1 MMSPDKNMSQLF
13 QKLLALGYT
22 QADLQ
27 KRFPSMFGNSEGPA
41 GPDPIDRFDPIPSN
55 PARDMQ
61 SVFDYLGNQNS
72 LPQQFPSQNVPAL
85 PQYNLPSMPDPLANQ
100 YMTDPMQSVS
110 PALGSFI
117 EQNETKPLQLPPAEV
132 APSVPPPQREGYLN
146 VAPTIMPEPASMP
159 PLQSAVPVTEPSSV
173 AAPAGEAMD
182 RAGLEAIILAD
193 QRRRDREAQRAQE
206 NALAM
211 EELAKMRG
219 QPTDTDA
226 VARAQSSYFDYAG
239 MAGDEGPAGD
249 PIPGVSAPEDTAT
262 DRRQP
267 PKPQINDDMSF
278 SEAFRAGRQNR
289 LAGGPQ
295 TFTWRGNTYGTLLK
309 GESYDQKPKKSGEG
323 RKSMSSATS
332 ESGPYDDMSF
342 SKAFALARK
351 SRLDGGPAT
360 FTWRGNLYGTK
371 LVGEK

>member
-27 KRFPSMFGNSEGPA
+27 KRFPSMFGNSAGPA

-55 PARDMQ
+55 PVRDMQ

-72 LPQQFPSQNVPAL
+72 LPQQFPSQNVPAF
-85 PQYNLPSMPDPLANQ
+85 PQYNVPSMPDPLANQ
-100 YMTDPMQSVS
+100 YMTDPMQSIAPS
-110 PALGSFI
+110 AREFI
-117 EQNETKPLQLPPAEV
+117 DQFTLPPAEM
-132 APSVPPPQREGYLN
+132 APSPMPQLAQSPMPEPREGYLN

-219 QPTDTDA
+219 KPTDTDA

-239 MAGDEGPAGD
+239 MAGDEGPAGN
-249 PIPGVSAPEDTAT
+249 PIPGVSAPADTAT
-262 DRRQP
+262 DRRP
-267 PKPQINDDMSF
+267 LPKSQKINDDMSF

-309 GESYDQKPKKSGEG
+309 GESYDQKTK
-323 RKSMSSATS
+323 KSMSSATG

-351 SRLDGGPAT
+351 SKLDGGPAT